1 MSITRRKFCGAIAG
15 GTVLLLVQSCGAG
28 DDDADKPAASS
39 CGASGAAI
47 SLNHGHTLVIPLV
60 DLDSM
65 VDMTYSSRGSS
76 DHDHTVTLTVAQLRQ
91 LKAGMSVTAV
101 ASVSAAHSHVMTV
114 ACATLDGA
122 ARVSA

>member
-1 MSITRRKFCGAIAG
+1 
-15 GTVLLLVQSCGAG
+15 VQGCGAG
-28 DDDADKPAASS
+28 DDDTEPPALS

-47 SLNHGHTLVIPLV
+47 SLNHGHTLGIAAV

-91 LKAGMSVTAV
+91 LKAGLSVTAM
-101 ASVSAAHSHVMTV
+101 ASVAAAHSHVMTI
-114 ACATLDGA
+114 ACAP
-122 ARVSA
+122 